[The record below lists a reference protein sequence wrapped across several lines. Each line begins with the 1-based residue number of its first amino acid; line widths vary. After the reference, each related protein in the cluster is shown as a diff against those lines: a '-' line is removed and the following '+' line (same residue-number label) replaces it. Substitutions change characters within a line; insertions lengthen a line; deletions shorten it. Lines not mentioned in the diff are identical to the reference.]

1 MYKSRGRFFAWMFLF
16 ILVFTML
23 LSVVSVRAEGTE
35 MEDSVSSYSSSSD
48 ANDVGN
54 WIKSQ
59 RGLTGEQLGVASNTL
74 SPLTNTIGYLVGGIV
89 VIIFAGITLITALDL
104 LYIAIP
110 PVRNL
115 LYKAGTDGTGAYT
128 GGMPG
133 GGYNRGGMGMMGMG
147 GVGGASGGTAK
158 PTQWVSDEA
167 VQCAALMGGSAPN
180 QAGGPMGPGA
190 QPNAQ
195 VNTSSVITAYFKKR
209 AFFLVVLAICVII
222 LTSSALLGT
231 GVNLAQWGI
240 KLINI
245 ANGYI
250 PK

>member
-1 MYKSRGRFFAWMFLF
+1 MNDVRKRSFAWVFLF
-16 ILVFTML
+16 ILVAVIS
-23 LSVVSVRAEGTE
+23 LSVFTTVKASG
-35 MEDSVSSYSSSSD
+35 MEDNVSSYSNSSD

-54 WIKSQ
+54 WIKGQ

-74 SPLTNTIGYLVGGIV
+74 SPLTNAIGYVVGGIV
-89 VIIFAGITLITALDL
+89 VVIFAGITLVTALDL

-147 GVGGASGGTAK
+147 GVGGAAGGSAK

-180 QAGGPMGPGA
+180 QMGGPMGPGMQ

-195 VNTSSVITAYFKKR
+195 VNKGSVITAYFKKR
-209 AFFLVVLAICVII
+209 AFFLVILAVCVII

-240 KLINI
+240 KLINTV
-245 ANGYI
+245 NGYI